1 MVAMLLLLGVSNMS
15 TMQVLGFQ
23 TFVTEAFA
31 TNCCLYS
38 VLDKSFEFR
47 DANTVSPFFF
57 VLFFGIVFS
66 CVSAV
71 W

>member
-1 MVAMLLLLGVSNMS
+1 MLIFLGVSNMS
-15 TMQVLGFQ
+15 SIQVPGFQ
-23 TFVTEAFA
+23 SFVTEAFA

-57 VLFFGIVFS
+57 VHF
-66 CVSAV
+66 
-71 W
+71 